1 MSNTRGLASWRKIY
15 PIPHNGFHC
24 DVKPG
29 KRRDGLAQ
37 RQQRQSLRCTP
48 SRSLPNITA
57 CRPALFTAGKRKDF
71 LPSLLR
77 VRRSPLIRSAIESG
91 CKRCLANASRYARVS
106 SHDQKE
112 VLLRQVEPLKA
123 SGCTEVNTVIDSSL
137 NCNKPGL
144 KPLLN
149 CILKG
154 YVHTLS
160 VVYEDRLLR
169 FVTTLIRLMC
179 RKTRTEMRVFA
190 RGVSQNLRRRTDL
203 GRCAADDGFSVPV
216 YTENEAKRAKR
227 NVFELWSGFLLG
239 STRRTRT
246 CNRPTWP
253 ILTLL
258 TQSVINELGN
268 GAALP
273 AYRTMVRR
281 LDEAPIK
288 KNREQLEALLRA
300 FGKERQH
307 FINMLFTR
315 DHRAFCTGN
324 HWRKF
329 RDALLTRQLN
339 SEQEKQSPF
348 MVSPSD
354 GYRLMS
360 TILTS
365 R

>member
-1 MSNTRGLASWRKIY
+1 
-15 PIPHNGFHC
+15 
-24 DVKPG
+24 
-29 KRRDGLAQ
+29 
-37 RQQRQSLRCTP
+37 
-48 SRSLPNITA
+48 
-57 CRPALFTAGKRKDF
+57 
-71 LPSLLR
+71 
-77 VRRSPLIRSAIESG
+77 
-91 CKRCLANASRYARVS
+91 
-106 SHDQKE
+106 
-112 VLLRQVEPLKA
+112 
-123 SGCTEVNTVIDSSL
+123 
-137 NCNKPGL
+137 
-144 KPLLN
+144 
-149 CILKG
+149 
-154 YVHTLS
+154 
-160 VVYEDRLLR
+160 
-169 FVTTLIRLMC
+169 
-179 RKTRTEMRVFA
+179 
-190 RGVSQNLRRRTDL
+190 
-203 GRCAADDGFSVPV
+203 
-216 YTENEAKRAKR
+216 
-227 NVFELWSGFLLG
+227 
-239 STRRTRT
+239 
-246 CNRPTWP
+246 
-253 ILTLL
+253 L

-307 FINMLFTR
+307 FINLLFTR